1 MKGGKPFFKPLE
13 FVSLATHDMVETA
26 ASRGYNAPNLL
37 LTIGAIVHNTMKF
50 KLKDPVST
58 VKENQIV
65 HHRQI
70 VAVAVALPVHDTFS
84 YSIPAHLTLQ
94 ACPGKR
100 VLVPFGRRTI
110 TGYLIGPAREPTH
123 KTDPLEIKHILDV
136 LDDTP
141 LFPAT
146 IIPLFK
152 WIATYYMHPL
162 GQVINTAVPA
172 GLNLYDIA
180 ILTINE
186 AGMQAM
192 ASSPL
197 SPLEGIVLSALA
209 KRPAGIKQLQKAIGQ
224 PVSWALIHQMRQRGW
239 IHVDRQITA
248 RQIRPKTVR
257 WVTVSKTAS
266 VSDRLS
272 PQRQTI
278 RNILET
284 EGDLSVSEL
293 KTRILTAPALVRAME
308 KAGQVCI
315 YEKAVYRDP
324 FGDPIEPDTPPPL
337 TTEQTEAVNAMAPL
351 LGQGFKTVLLA
362 GVTGSGK
369 TEVYLRLTQAALD
382 KGLRVLVLVPEIALI
397 SQIERWFRARF
408 GKTVAVLHSGLS
420 QGERYDQWLRIA
432 KGEATIAI
440 GARSCIF
447 APFDDVGLIIVD
459 EEHDASYKQ
468 EGGLSYNARDL
479 AVVRARHHN
488 ALAVLGSATPSVQS
502 WYNVTIGKYET
513 ATLTRRINR
522 QPLPA
527 IQTVDLSQSRDDRGI
542 RRYITAQLQ
551 QEIQKT
557 LDDGNQ
563 ALIFLNR
570 RGFAAFPICSQCG
583 QPIRCKNCDISLT
596 LHKRANAFRCHYC
609 GFSKAAVSTCPS
621 CGSDKIRLL
630 GVGTEKIQE
639 AMNQLFPDA
648 RVARMD
654 RDTMTR
660 KGSIVSLLKDLK
672 HRRIDILVGTQMV
685 AKGHDFP
692 GITLV
697 GVVCADLTLNFPDFR
712 AGERTFQLLAQVAGR
727 AGRGEQPGKV
737 ILQTYNPEHFSILA
751 AKDQDFIAFYNQEIG
766 FRKALGYPPY
776 TRMIAV
782 RISGKDPQQT
792 AARARALGE
801 NCREMLAAEGPF
813 HGQIIVMGP
822 IEAPLSR
829 IANRHRWQIL
839 VKSPATA
846 KLHRFIQ
853 ELILGHH
860 TTPAG
865 RQVKVTVDVDPFSLM

>member
-1 MKGGKPFFKPLE
+1 M
-13 FVSLATHDMVETA
+13 HDMVETA
-26 ASRGYNAPNLL
+26 SFRGYNAPNRRRA
-37 LTIGAIVHNTMKF
+37 IGAIVRNTMKF
-50 KLKDPVST
+50 KLKDAVTPV
-58 VKENQIV
+58 KQNQII
-65 HHRQI
+65 HHRQL
-70 VAVAVALPVHDTFS
+70 VSVAVALPVHDIFS
-84 YSIPAHLTLQ
+84 YSIPAHFAAH

-100 VLVPFGRRTI
+100 VLVPFGRRTV
-110 TGYLIGPAREPTH
+110 TGYLIGPARE
-123 KTDPLEIKHILDV
+123 TDPLEIKHILDV

-146 IIPLFK
+146 MIPFFK
-152 WIATYYMHPL
+152 WIAAYYMHPL
-162 GQVINTAVPA
+162 GQVINTALPA
-172 GLNLYDIA
+172 GLNLSDIA
-180 ILTINE
+180 ILTIGE
-186 AGMQAM
+186 AGLQAL

-197 SPLEGIVLSALA
+197 SPLEEIILSALA
-209 KRPAGIKQLQKAIGQ
+209 KRPAGIKQLQKEIGQ
-224 PVSWALIHQMRQRGW
+224 PVSWALVHQMRQRKW
-239 IHVDRQITA
+239 IQVDRQIKA
-248 RQIRPKTVR
+248 RQVQPKTIR
-257 WVTVSKTAS
+257 WVTVNEIAPVSAGLS
-266 VSDRLS
+266 V
-272 PQRQTI
+272 QRQTV
-278 RNILET
+278 RNMLET
-284 EGDLSVSEL
+284 EGDLSIPAL
-293 KTRILTAPALVRAME
+293 KARIPTAPTLIRAMQ
-308 KAGQVCI
+308 KAGQVAV
-315 YEKAVYRDP
+315 YERTVYRDP
-324 FGDPIEPDTPPPL
+324 FGDPIEPDTPPHL
-337 TTEQTEAVNAMAPL
+337 TAEQAEAISAMVPM
-351 LGQGFKTVLLA
+351 LGKGFKTVLLA

-369 TEVYLRLTQAALD
+369 TEIYLRLAQAALD
-382 KGLRVLVLVPEIALI
+382 KELRVLVLVPEIALI
-397 SQIERWFRARF
+397 SQTERRFRARF
-408 GKTVAVLHSGLS
+408 GETVAVLHSGLS

-432 KGEATIAI
+432 KSDATIAI

-447 APFDDVGLIIVD
+447 APFGDVGLIIVD
-459 EEHDASYKQ
+459 EEHDSSYKQ

-488 ALAVLGSATPSVQS
+488 ALAILGSATPSVQS
-502 WYNVTIGKYET
+502 WYNVTVGKYET
-513 ATLTRRINR
+513 AGLTRRVNR
-522 QPLPA
+522 QPLPV

-542 RRYITAQLQ
+542 RRFITAPLQ

-570 RGFAAFPICSQCG
+570 RGFSAFPICGHCG

-596 LHKRANAFRCHYC
+596 LHKKANAFRCHYC
-609 GFSKAAVSTCPS
+609 GFSKAASSICPS
-621 CGSDKIRLL
+621 CGSDNIRLL

-639 AMNQLFPDA
+639 AMNQLFPEA

-727 AGRGEQPGKV
+727 AGRGDQPGRV

-751 AKDQDFIAFYNQEIG
+751 AKDQDFKAFFNHEIG

-782 RISGKDPQQT
+782 RISGKNPQQT
-792 AARARALGE
+792 AAHAGALGE
-801 NCREMLAAEGPF
+801 SCREMLAAGGSF
-813 HGQIIVMGP
+813 HEPIQVMGP

-829 IANRHRWQIL
+829 IANHHRWQIL
-839 VKSPATA
+839 LKSPDTA
-846 KLHRFIQ
+846 KLHRFAN

-860 TTPAG
+860 AASTG
-865 RQVKVTVDVDPFSLM
+865 RHVKVTVDVDPFFLM